1 MNAAISRVAVF
12 ALVLMGALIVATTY
26 WQAWAAPGL
35 NDRKENAIQRV
46 AQFTIER
53 GRIYASDGRTVLAEN
68 RTQRVSGKTL
78 YFRRY
83 PQRGLAA
90 HVVGYSTQVRFRT
103 GLEQSLNDFLT
114 GANANL
120 ATVLDTTLDK
130 LKGTHVTGNDVVL
143 TLDARAQRVALN
155 ALGPRCGA
163 AVALDPQSG
172 AVLVMAS
179 SPTYDPNLAEEHF
192 NRINRRARAQ
202 CVRPD
207 PLFNR
212 ATAGAFVPG
221 STFKVVTA
229 SAALESGHWNM
240 RSTFVDPGYCE
251 EYGKRVNNFD
261 TSSPFGTVTLHQAVQ
276 YSINSVFC
284 NIGKTLGPAPIVE
297 QMKDFG
303 FYSLPPL
310 ETPAGER
317 RISGLYKKGRPF
329 EPTDST
335 QVDPGR
341 LAFGQAELQV
351 TPMQMAMAVAAIGN
365 RGVLMRPHVVD
376 RVVSPAGKTVTR
388 TKKEALGNVMSAP
401 NASEL
406 TAAMEDVVRAGTGTN
421 AQIPGV
427 RIAGKTGTAETGVE
441 GRNMT
446 AFVCFAPVGAP
457 RVAIAVMLENQ
468 TGVGGTT
475 AAPIAKQVLEA
486 LLRRGP

>member
-1 MNAAISRVAVF
+1 VNAAISRVAVF
-12 ALVLMGALIVATTY
+12 ALALIGGLIVATTY
-26 WQAWAAPGL
+26 WQTWAAPGL
-35 NDRKENAIQRV
+35 NDRKENSIERV

-53 GRIYASDGRTVLAEN
+53 GRIYASDGRTVLATN
-68 RTQRVSGKTL
+68 AARRVKGKTL

-90 HVVGYSTQVRFRT
+90 HVVGYSTQVRSRA
-103 GLEQSLNDFLT
+103 GVESSLNDFLT
-114 GANANL
+114 GSNANL
-120 ATVLDTTLDK
+120 STVVDTTLDK

-143 TLDARAQRVALN
+143 TLNARAQRVALK

-163 AVALDPQSG
+163 VVAIDPQTG
-172 AVLVMAS
+172 AVLVLAS
-179 SPTYDPNLAEEHF
+179 SPTYDPNLIEGHF
-192 NRINRRARAQ
+192 KRANRARAE
-202 CVRPD
+202 CAKPD

-212 ATAGAFVPG
+212 ATSGAFVPG

-229 SAALESGHWNM
+229 SAALESGRWNM
-240 RSTFVDPGYCE
+240 NSTFVDPGYCE

-261 TSSPFGTVTLHQAVQ
+261 TTSPFGTVTLHQAVQ

-284 NIGKTLGPAPIVE
+284 NIGKTLGPAPIVD

-317 RISGLYKKGRPF
+317 RISGLYKNGRPF
-329 EPTDST
+329 EPRSSA

-341 LAFGQAELQV
+341 LAFGQSELQV
-351 TPMQMAMAVAAIGN
+351 TPLQMAMVVAAVGN
-365 RGVLMRPHVVD
+365 HGVLMRPHVVD
-376 RVVSPAGKTVTR
+376 RVVSHNGKLVTR
-388 TKKEALGNVMSAP
+388 TKKEALGNVMSAQ
-401 NASEL
+401 NAAAL
-406 TAAMEDVVRAGTGTN
+406 ADAMEDVVRAGTGTN

-427 RIAGKTGTAETGVE
+427 RVAGKTGTAETGVA
-441 GRNMT
+441 GKHMT
-446 AFVCFAPVGAP
+446 AFLAFAPVGAP

>member
-1 MNAAISRVAVF
+1 MNAAISRVAVV
-12 ALVLMGALIVATTY
+12 ALVLIGSLIVATTY

-35 NDRKENAIQRV
+35 NDRKENAIERV

-53 GRIYASDGRTVLAEN
+53 GRIYASDGRTVLATN
-68 RTQRVSGKTL
+68 RARRVGGKTL

-90 HVVGYSTQVRFRT
+90 HVVGYSTQVRSRA

-114 GANANL
+114 GSNANL
-120 ATVLDTTLDK
+120 STVVDTTLDR

-143 TLDARAQRVALN
+143 TLNARAQRVALR
-155 ALGPRCGA
+155 ALGQNCGA
-163 AVALDPQSG
+163 VVVIDPQTG
-172 AVLVMAS
+172 GVLVMAS
-179 SPTYDPNLAEEHF
+179 TPTYDPNLVEGHF
-192 NRINRRARAQ
+192 NQIRRRARGQ
-202 CVRPD
+202 CSRPD
-207 PLFNR
+207 PFFNR
-212 ATAGAFVPG
+212 ATSGAFVPG

-229 SAALESGHWNM
+229 SAALESGRWNM

-251 EYGKRVNNFD
+251 EYGKHVNNFD

-284 NIGKTLGPAPIVE
+284 NIGKALGPKPIVE

-317 RISGLYKKGRPF
+317 RISGLYKGTRPF
-329 EPTDST
+329 EPENSS

-351 TPMQMAMAVAAIGN
+351 TPMQMAMVVAAVGN
-365 RGVLMRPHVVD
+365 RGVLMRPQLVD

-388 TKKEALGNVMSAP
+388 TKKEALGQVMSAH

-406 TAAMEDVVRAGTGTN
+406 GEAMEDVVRAGTGTN
-421 AQIPGV
+421 AQISGV
-427 RIAGKTGTAETGVE
+427 RIAGKTGTAETGVQ
-441 GRNMT
+441 GRKMT
-446 AFVCFAPVGAP
+446 AFVAFAPVGAP
-457 RVAIAVMLENQ
+457 QVAIAVMLENQ
-468 TGVGGTT
+468 SGVGGTT
-475 AAPIAKQVLEA
+475 AAPIARQVLET

>member
-1 MNAAISRVAVF
+1 VNTAISRVAVF
-12 ALVLMGALIVATTY
+12 ALALIGALIVATTY
-26 WQAWAAPGL
+26 WQSWAAPGL
-35 NDRKENAIQRV
+35 NDRQENAIQRV

-53 GRIYASDGRTVLAEN
+53 GRIYASDGRTLLATN
-68 RTQRVSGKTL
+68 RIKRVKGRTL

-90 HVVGYSTQVRFRT
+90 HVVGYSTQVRERA
-103 GLEQSLNDFLT
+103 GLERELNNFLT

-120 ATVLDTTLDK
+120 ATVLDTTFDK
-130 LKGTHVTGNDVVL
+130 LKGTHVTGNDVIL
-143 TLDARAQRVALN
+143 TLDARAQRVALR
-155 ALGPRCGA
+155 ALGRNCGA
-163 AVALDPQSG
+163 VVGLDPQTGS
-172 AVLVMAS
+172 VLVMAS
-179 SPTYDPNLAEEHF
+179 SPTYDPNLIEGRY
-192 NRINRRARAQ
+192 NQINRTRAN
-202 CVRPD
+202 CVHPA
-207 PLFNR
+207 PFVNR
-212 ATAGAFVPG
+212 ATSGAFVPG

-229 SAALESGHWNM
+229 SAALESGRWNM
-240 RSTFVDPGYCE
+240 SSTFVDPGYCE

-284 NIGKTLGPAPIVE
+284 NIGKALGPAPIVQ

-310 ETPAGER
+310 ETPSGER
-317 RISGLYKKGRPF
+317 RVSGLYKNSRPF
-329 EPTDST
+329 EPQSST

-351 TPMQMAMAVAAIGN
+351 TPMQMAMVVAAVGN
-365 RGVLMRPHVVD
+365 HGVLMRPHVVD
-376 RVVSPAGKTVTR
+376 RVVSPEGKTVTR
-388 TKKEALGNVMSAP
+388 TTREALGNVM
-401 NASEL
+401 NAQNAAAL
-406 TAAMEDVVRAGTGTN
+406 TDAMEDVVRAGTGTN

-441 GRNMT
+441 GKNMT

-457 RVAIAVMLENQ
+457 RFAIAVMLENQ

>member
-1 MNAAISRVAVF
+1 VNTAISRVAVF
-12 ALVLMGALIVATTY
+12 AVALIVALVVATTY
-26 WQAWAAPGL
+26 WQTWAAPGL
-35 NDRKENAIQRV
+35 NDRKENSIERV

-53 GRIYASDGRTVLAEN
+53 GRIYASDGRTVLATN
-68 RTQRVSGKTL
+68 VARRVKGKTL

-90 HVVGYSTQVRFRT
+90 HVVGYSTQVRSRV
-103 GLEQSLNDFLT
+103 GLEKSLNDFLT
-114 GANANL
+114 GSNANL
-120 ATVLDTTLDK
+120 STVLDTTLDK

-143 TLDARAQRVALN
+143 TLNARAQRVALR
-155 ALGPRCGA
+155 ALGPRCGGV
-163 AVALDPQSG
+163 VAIDPQTG

-179 SPTYDPNLAEEHF
+179 SPTFDPNLAEGHF
-192 NRINRRARAQ
+192 NRMLRARAQ
-202 CVRPD
+202 CAKPD
-207 PLFNR
+207 PVFNR

-229 SAALESGHWNM
+229 SAALESGRWNM
-240 RSTFVDPGYCE
+240 NSTFVDPGYCE

-261 TSSPFGTVTLHQAVQ
+261 TTSPFGTVTLHQAVQ
-276 YSINSVFC
+276 NSINSVFC

-297 QMKDFG
+297 QMREFG

-310 ETPAGER
+310 ETPADER
-317 RISGLYKKGRPF
+317 QISGLYKNGRPF
-329 EPTDST
+329 EPQNST

-341 LAFGQAELQV
+341 LAFGQERLQV
-351 TPMQMAMAVAAIGN
+351 TPMQMAMVVAAVGN
-365 RGVLMRPHVVD
+365 HGVLMRPHVVD
-376 RVVSPAGKTVTR
+376 HVVSPDGKTVTR
-388 TKKEALGNVMSAP
+388 TKKEALGNVMSAQ
-401 NASEL
+401 NAAAL
-406 TAAMEDVVRAGTGTN
+406 ADAMEDVVRAGTGTN

-427 RIAGKTGTAETGVE
+427 RVAGKTGTAETGVA
-441 GRNMT
+441 GKHMT
-446 AFVCFAPVGAP
+446 AFLAFAPVGAP